1 MEEKTFL
8 VIENDQATADVI
20 TQTLESRGHSVFK
33 AVDGSVGISMAEKV
47 TPSLIFL
54 NLSTPGTNGL
64 GICKTFKEIESL
76 KNVPIVLLT
85 LREGKFDAMY
95 KTLFGIAGFM
105 KKPITPEAILSK
117 LQNVMP
123 DIEAGKAPVP
133 EEPVES
139 GEMEEQPMETETQA
153 LVEEHAEEMPSLM
166 AEVPEEEPLFQDI
179 EEPEELP
186 EEEPPLLPP
195 VEQTLI
201 QEVEEAGETASLEES
216 REEEEPKPGEKGL
229 VFQEIEEVETPEPE
243 KAEDEKLTFEG
254 IEEVETPEP
263 EKAVEEEPVFEGIEE
278 KEEFPLEG
286 AEVAGE
292 VRTFGEYLKE
302 EAFPEKHPEEQPEEQ
317 FEQAFP
323 VEAERPA
330 RNRKIIYSV
339 AFLAAIGIILSVAY
353 TVFIKDR
360 HKGTPAEVGTSEEQ
374 VSIAIPPEPGTV
386 QVGPKETPDV
396 SLPKEA
402 EEEPAA
408 EQEAPVETP
417 EEPEKMV
424 PEKAPEAA
432 KPETLAAKLKSPV
445 AKPEPVAVKPYHV
458 QFGAFGVQGNAVN
471 LSRKLKDM
479 DLDVFIHK
487 GTTRSG
493 KPLYRVLLLGGFN
506 SSQAAGLQARQIKN
520 TKKLDTAVYRI
531 PQ

>member
-1 MEEKTFL
+1 MMKEKTFL
-8 VIENDQATADVI
+8 VIENDTATADVI
-20 TQTLESRGHSVFK
+20 TETLESRGHSVFK
-33 AVDGSVGISMAEKV
+33 AADGSVGISMAEKV

-64 GICKTFKEIESL
+64 GICKAFKEIESL

-105 KKPITPEAILSK
+105 KKPITPEAIISR

-133 EEPVES
+133 EEPGEP
-139 GEMEEQPMETETQA
+139 GEMEEQPLETEIQA
-153 LVEEHAEEMPSLM
+153 PAEEPAEEMPSLM

-195 VEQTLI
+195 V
-201 QEVEEAGETASLEES
+201 VEEAPIQEAE
-216 REEEEPKPGEKGL
+216 EKGP

-243 KAEDEKLTFEG
+243 E
-254 IEEVETPEP
+254 
-263 EKAVEEEPVFEGIEE
+263 AVEEEPAFEGIEE
-278 KEEFPLEG
+278 KEELPLEG
-286 AEVAGE
+286 EEVAGE
-292 VRTFGEYLKE
+292 ERAFGEYLKE
-302 EAFPEKHPEEQPEEQ
+302 EAFPEKQPEEQPEEQ
-317 FEQAFP
+317 FEQALP

-330 RNRKIIYSV
+330 RSRKIIYSV

-360 HKGTPAEVGTSEEQ
+360 HKETPVEVGTSEEQ
-374 VSIAIPPEPGTV
+374 VSIAVPPEPGTV
-386 QVGPKETPDV
+386 QVGPKETPDI
-396 SLPKEA
+396 SLPGKA
-402 EEEPAA
+402 VEEPAA
-408 EQEAPVETP
+408 KQEAPVETP
-417 EEPEKMV
+417 EEPAEIV

-432 KPETLAAKLKSPV
+432 KPETLAAKP
-445 AKPEPVAVKPYHV
+445 KPPLVKPKPASVKPYHV

-479 DLDVFIHK
+479 GLDVFIHK

-493 KPLYRVLLLGGFN
+493 KPLYRVLLLGGFD
-506 SSQAAGLQARQIKN
+506 SSQAAGLQAKQIKN

>member
-8 VIENDQATADVI
+8 VIENDAATADVI

-33 AVDGSVGISMAEKV
+33 AADGSVGISMAEKV

-64 GICKTFKEIESL
+64 GICKAFKEIESL

-105 KKPITPEAILSK
+105 KKPITQEAILSK

-123 DIEAGKAPVP
+123 DIETGKAPVP
-133 EEPVES
+133 EEPVEP
-139 GEMEEQPMETETQA
+139 GEMEEQPLETETQA
-153 LVEEHAEEMPSLM
+153 LAEEPAEEMPSLM

-201 QEVEEAGETASLEES
+201 QEVEEAEETASLEES
-216 REEEEPKPGEKGL
+216 REEEEPKAGEKGL

-243 KAEDEKLTFEG
+243 E
-254 IEEVETPEP
+254 
-263 EKAVEEEPVFEGIEE
+263 AVEEEPAFEGIEE
-278 KEEFPLEG
+278 KEELPLEG
-286 AEVAGE
+286 EEVAGKE
-292 VRTFGEYLKE
+292 RAFGEYLKE
-302 EAFPEKHPEEQPEEQ
+302 EAFPEKQPIEQLEEQPEEQ
-317 FEQAFP
+317 FEQALP

-330 RNRKIIYSV
+330 RSRKIIYSV

-353 TVFIKDR
+353 TVFIKDK
-360 HKGTPAEVGTSEEQ
+360 HKETPAEVGTSEEQ
-374 VSIAIPPEPGTV
+374 VSIAVPPEPGTV
-386 QVGPKETPDV
+386 QVGPKETPDI
-396 SLPKEA
+396 SLPGQA
-402 EEEPAA
+402 VEEPAA
-408 EQEAPVETP
+408 EQEVPVETP
-417 EEPEKMV
+417 EEPEEIV

-432 KPETLAAKLKSPV
+432 KPETLAAKPKSPI

-471 LSRKLKDM
+471 LSRKLKGKG
-479 DLDVFIHK
+479 LDVFIHK

-493 KPLYRVLLLGGFN
+493 KPLYRVLLLGGFD
-506 SSQAAGLQARQIKN
+506 SSQAAGLQAKQIKN
-520 TKKLDTAVYRI
+520 SKKLDTAVYRI